1 MSDISK
7 KFHTHMQSLPYKDY
21 GETRDKL
28 CEHMGWSYWT
38 YQRKLHGNTFITIKD
53 RQKIEEFF
61 NTKIFE

>member
-7 KFHTHMQSLPYKDY
+7 KFYSHMQSLPYMDY

-28 CEHMGWSYWT
+28 CEHMSWSYWT
-38 YQRKLHGNTFITIKD
+38 YQRKLHGRTFITIKD

-61 NTKIFE
+61 NKKIFE

>member
-7 KFHTHMQSLPYKDY
+7 KFYTHMQSLPYKQY
-21 GETRDKL
+21 GEIRTRL

-61 NTKIFE
+61 NEKIFE

>member
-7 KFHTHMQSLPYKDY
+7 QFYAHMQSLPHKDY
-21 GETRDKL
+21 GKTRDKL
-28 CEHMGWSYWT
+28 CKHMDWSYWT